1 MFIVCPKCFTKYLI
15 SDEIQVLET
24 QKCHC
29 SACGHY
35 FEQKAMK
42 EDDVKKVMTA
52 AVVEEK
58 QETSR
63 EAVEKDA
70 LTMLNESLP
79 TALFSEPLVSDDK
92 PEKQEE
98 ALLSVV
104 PEEFKP
110 VENKKTSLLS
120 TLLWLSIGAGI
131 CFFAYMQKDYLI
143 NSIDTI
149 ILSQLDKTKVKKEVK
164 KDPFWI
170 EKKVEIPVK
179 QMEEK
184 FLPIEQEEIVLTPTE
199 QLPVV
204 DQVEPVVV
212 SNEVEDVKNCL
223 SSMVF
228 QNIGYE
234 IGTNEVG
241 VERLLIRGAVV
252 NTSLKACPLVETKA
266 VIYDDEDNIV
276 ARKKVVFNEKVV
288 EGNSEIL
295 FETAVVPSPKSVSK
309 IEVVFDE

>member
-42 EDDVKKVMTA
+42 EDVVKKDPSLIVDQ
-52 AVVEEK
+52 K
-58 QETSR
+58 QDVS
-63 EAVEKDA
+63 KDNAENEA
-70 LTMLNESLP
+70 LTKLNESLP
-79 TALFSEPLVSDDK
+79 TALFTEPLNRDEK
-92 PEKQEE
+92 PEKKEDD
-98 ALLSVV
+98 LLLVV

-110 VENKKTSLLS
+110 VENKKSSLFG

-131 CFFAYMQKDYLI
+131 CFFAYLQKDYLI
-143 NSIDTI
+143 DSIDTV

-164 KDPFWI
+164 KDPFWV
-170 EKKVEIPVK
+170 EKKVEVPVK
-179 QMEEK
+179 MPEEK
-184 FLPIEQEEIVLTPTE
+184 FLPIETQEVVLTPAE

-204 DQVEPVVV
+204 EPSIVE
-212 SNEVEDVKNCL
+212 NEVQDVKSCL
-223 SSMVF
+223 SSLLV
-228 QNIGYE
+228 QNVGYE
-234 IGTNEVG
+234 IGLNEVG

-252 NTSLKACPLVETKA
+252 NTSLKACPLLETKA

-276 ARKKVVFNEKVV
+276 ARKRVVFNEKTVN
-288 EGNSEIL
+288 GNAEIL

>member
-15 SDEIQVLET
+15 SDEIKVLET

-42 EDDVKKVMTA
+42 EVEVKKA
-52 AVVEEK
+52 PSLADEQK
-58 QETSR
+58 QEILK
-63 EAVEKDA
+63 ENAENEA
-70 LTMLNESLP
+70 LTKLNESLP
-79 TALFSEPLVSDDK
+79 TALFTEPLNRDEKSEKKEDD
-92 PEKQEE
+92 
-98 ALLSVV
+98 LLSVV

-110 VENKKTSLLS
+110 VENKKSSLFG

-131 CFFAYMQKDYLI
+131 CFFAYLQKDYLI
-143 NSIDTI
+143 DSIDTV
-149 ILSQLDKTKVKKEVK
+149 ILSQLDKTKVKKEAK
-164 KDPFWI
+164 KDPFWV
-170 EKKVEIPVK
+170 EKKVEIPV
-179 QMEEK
+179 QMPEEK
-184 FLPIEQEEIVLTPTE
+184 FLPIETQEVVLTPAE

-204 DQVEPVVV
+204 DVVEPVVGE
-212 SNEVEDVKNCL
+212 NEVQDVKSCL
-223 SSMVF
+223 SSLVV
-228 QNIGYE
+228 QNVGYE
-234 IGTNEVG
+234 IGLNEVG

-252 NTSLKACPLVETKA
+252 NTSLKACPLLETKA

-276 ARKKVVFNEKVV
+276 ARKRVVFNEKTVN
-288 EGNSEIL
+288 GNAEIL

>member
-92 PEKQEE
+92 PEKQEA